1 MLSLI
6 MISVIM
12 LSVAYK
18 TMLNVIILSVVML
31 SIVAPPPPLS
41 LCRNIATFHLSGKFN
56 DRN

>member
-18 TMLNVIILSVVML
+18 TMLNVIILSVAML
-31 SIVAPPPPLS
+31 SIVVPPTPLS
-41 LCRNIATFHLSGKFN
+41 LYQNIATFHLSEKFN